1 MPLMYIDFSSV
12 SAEDEPASRDQPST
26 NFPTQ
31 LHYVLQE
38 LQKEGKDDIASWLSH
53 GRAFQVYP
61 GQKGR
66 FVAEVLQT

>member
-1 MPLMYIDFSSV
+1 MPTQYQDFSTV
-12 SAEDEPASRDQPST
+12 AAEDEPASQDQPST

-31 LHYVLQE
+31 LHFILQE

-66 FVAEVLQT
+66 FVSEVLQK